1 MDYLMEEE
9 NYILKIALYIK
20 VNLSTDKFYHKMG
33 FTFMQT
39 DLIKEE
45 EFKMEKWMEMEY
57 FMRIKELLNIK
68 ENGLMIN
75 RMDRGNKPM
84 LMDLCIKENLLM
96 AWNMMIMG
104 LINGPMEKFIL
115 DNFEMDIWKVLV
127 NLSCLMEKDI
137 TWDNFLKI

>member
-1 MDYLMEEE
+1 
-9 NYILKIALYIK
+9 
-20 VNLSTDKFYHKMG
+20 
-33 FTFMQT
+33 
-39 DLIKEE
+39 
-45 EFKMEKWMEMEY
+45 
-57 FMRIKELLNIK
+57 
-68 ENGLMIN
+68 LMIN